1 MKTFRDMLFGGNLVC
16 LLWQIAKFTN
26 NTATEFNYFALA
38 FLIIY
43 FLLEIPRRI
52 TEHYKS

>member
-1 MKTFRDMLFGGNLVC
+1 MKTFRDMLFGANLVC
-16 LLWQIAKFTN
+16 LLYQIAEFIN
-26 NTATEFNYFALA
+26 NTVIELNYFALA

-52 TEHYKS
+52 MEHYKS

>member
-1 MKTFRDMLFGGNLVC
+1 MKTFRDMLFGANIVC
-16 LLWQIAKFTN
+16 LLWQIKMFINHIT
-26 NTATEFNYFALA
+26 TELNYFALA